1 MMVSNIEVNNARE
14 NRIDKKFNELKK
26 KRRKALITFVT
37 AGDPDIDVTINLVY
51 KMVEGGADIIEIG
64 IPYSDP
70 LADGPI
76 IQASSARALKKGTK
90 IDDIMNAVKIIRQ
103 NTDVPFIYLVYYNSI
118 YKYGMEKF
126 LKNAKDSGVDG
137 LIIPDL
143 PLEERNDIKELS
155 EKNDIY
161 LIPLVAPTSNDRIK
175 KICENGKGFVYCVST
190 KGVTGVRNTIETD
203 IEKYMDLVSKY
214 TDLPKAI
221 GFGISGPDMAKKFA
235 PYCDGIIIGSAI
247 VKMINDS
254 RNNDEIFDSVTN
266 FISSIKEVI

>member
-1 MMVSNIEVNNARE
+1 MMELNKEVNNIKE
-14 NRIDKKFNELKK
+14 NRIDKKFDELKEK
-26 KRRKALITFVT
+26 GRKALITFIT
-37 AGDPDIDVTINLVY
+37 AGDPSIDVTIDLVY
-51 KMVEGGADIIEIG
+51 KMVEGGADIVEIG

-90 IDDIMNAVKIIRQ
+90 IDDIMNAVKIIRK
-103 NTDVPFIYLVYYNSI
+103 NTEVPLIYLVYYNSI

-143 PLEERNDIKELS
+143 PLEERKDIKELS
-155 EKNDIY
+155 EKHDIY

-190 KGVTGVRNTIETD
+190 KGVTGVRNSIETD
-203 IEKYMDLVSKY
+203 IEKYMNLVSNY

-221 GFGISGPDMAKKFA
+221 GFGISGPEMAKKFA

-254 RNNDEIFDSVTN
+254 RNNDEIFESVIS